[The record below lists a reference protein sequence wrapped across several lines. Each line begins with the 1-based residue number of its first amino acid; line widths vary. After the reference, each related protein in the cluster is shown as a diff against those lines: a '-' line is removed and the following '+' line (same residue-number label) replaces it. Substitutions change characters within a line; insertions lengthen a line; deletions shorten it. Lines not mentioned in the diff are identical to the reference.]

1 MKLYESFTKRPF
13 LTGILLAIIISISVG
28 VMYQRILDN
37 ISFYEIL
44 FGFGLNSVTISL
56 LDYSIRFLLAGFS
69 LFLVL
74 PHIFYQKPRNI
85 TEYIKE
91 LKLVQCYSW
100 TKTISCGLISYL
112 LFVTVTSGLAIL
124 LGVFT
129 ENPFIFLD
137 APGGGYAGWL
147 LPIAAIN
154 AGFFEEIG
162 FRGVLFTNMQKKY
175 SGWVVI
181 IITAIFF
188 GLFHLGGLFVGDDPN
203 TVLFM
208 VIMSTLFGLSW
219 GYMTLKT
226 NSVIPSIIA
235 HYLIDATGEA
245 LLYPNT
251 TDQILT
257 GQFFMG
263 ITFLYPIISII
274 AIKLIL
280 LTTKQVNY

>member
-1 MKLYESFTKRPF
+1 
-13 LTGILLAIIISISVG
+13 
-28 VMYQRILDN
+28 
-37 ISFYEIL
+37 
-44 FGFGLNSVTISL
+44 
-56 LDYSIRFLLAGFS
+56 
-69 LFLVL
+69 
-74 PHIFYQKPRNI
+74 
-85 TEYIKE
+85 
-91 LKLVQCYSW
+91 
-100 TKTISCGLISYL
+100 
-112 LFVTVTSGLAIL
+112 VTSGLAIL

-263 ITFLYPIISII
+263 VTFLYPIISII